1 MHLVQCAQVLL
12 PPLCPMAKGKK
23 ALFAFIIEI
32 LNRDGPKPESF
43 WMVSK
48 KHHCHSLKKPKDP
61 EEKTPGP

>member
-1 MHLVQCAQVLL
+1 
-12 PPLCPMAKGKK
+12 MAKGKK

-48 KHHCHSLKKPKDP
+48 KHHCHSPKKPKDP
-61 EEKTPGP
+61 EEKTPGPQDKTATVSHEASAVI